1 MLSLAIVMTYII
13 YMLYVY
19 DSFFLGGGV
28 PKIWTES
35 MTEFVLFLTIFASS
49 YAFIVKCA
57 IL

>member
-1 MLSLAIVMTYII
+1 MTYII